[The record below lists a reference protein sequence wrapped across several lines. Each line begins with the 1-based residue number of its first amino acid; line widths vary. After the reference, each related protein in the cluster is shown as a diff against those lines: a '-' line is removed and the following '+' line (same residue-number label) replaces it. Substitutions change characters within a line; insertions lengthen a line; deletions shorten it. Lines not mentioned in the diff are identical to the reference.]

1 MNHFAYPQMFW
12 LLLLPF
18 LFRAVLP
25 AVKGLH
31 GDALR
36 VPFIGDLV
44 KINLKSG
51 GLWGRSTENPDRIS
65 LPLILLY
72 LVWALLVAA
81 AARPQWVGEPVRIKN
96 YGRDILMVMDISNSM
111 QEPDFALR
119 GRRIDRLTAVKLVA
133 SDFIRKRTDDR
144 IGLVLFGTRAYL
156 QAPITYDKK
165 SVEEILKTM
174 DAGMAGDSTAI
185 GDALGLALKTL
196 KDSPNKDKK
205 VIILLTDG
213 ENNDGALTLPQA
225 INLAREEGVKVY
237 ENYYI
242 EDSLSNGST
251 MRFFKNRTEVDKVCL
266 MDGELPSE
274 TGEIAIDRM
283 YADNNSL
290 KIGDT
295 LDDGTKSWTITGLV
309 ALSDYSCLFQNNN
322 DSMFDA
328 VKFGVGVV
336 TDEEFDSLDQDKL
349 QYNYAWTYNEKPQ
362 TELEEKNVSEDLMK
376 AMGKV
381 VTLENFV
388 PQYQNQAIIFTGD
401 DMGSDKAMMIM
412 LLYIIIVI
420 MAFVFGITTSNT
432 IAKEAGVIGTLRASG
447 YTKNELIR
455 HYMTLPVIVTLVGAL
470 IGNILGYTAFKD
482 VCAGMYYGSYSLP
495 TYVTIWNAEAF
506 LMTTIVPVIIMF
518 VVNYAVLHH
527 KLKLSPLKFLRR
539 DLSSRKQRRAVYLSP
554 RMKIFHRFRLRVIF
568 QNISNYLVLFV
579 GIVFANL
586 LLMFGLLL
594 PSALDHYQL
603 EIQNNMLAKYQY
615 MLSMPVS
622 VMGGSNKL
630 ESMLDMLLFAH
641 DAETDNEDA
650 EEFSAYSLNTLPTKY
665 KSEEVTLYGVH
676 DDSKYIDVDFSD
688 GVYISKA
695 YADKFLLKPG
705 DSITLKEKYEDDE
718 YTFKISGIYD
728 YNGSLCIFMPQ
739 EELNQTFDLGDDYF
753 SGYFSNTEITDIDS
767 SYIGSVIDLD
777 ALTKISRQLS
787 VSMGSMMGM
796 VNLFAVAIYMIHKC
810 FDCFR

>member
-1 MNHFAYPQMFW
+1 MKSP
-12 LLLLPF
+12 LRKRIPREL
-18 LFRAVLP
+18 
-25 AVKGLH
+25 KGE
-31 GDALR
+31 
-36 VPFIGDLV
+36 IG
-44 KINLKSG
+44 K
-51 GLWGRSTENPDRIS
+51 
-65 LPLILLY
+65 Y
-72 LVWALLVAA
+72 LVVF
-81 AARPQWVGEPVRIKN
+81 
-96 YGRDILMVMDISNSM
+96 ILMVATIGMVSG
-111 QEPDFALR
+111 F
-119 GRRIDRLTAVKLVA
+119 LVA
-133 SDFIRKRTDDR
+133 DGSMIQAYDEGFEKYNIEDGNFRTGER
-144 IGLVLFGTRAYL
+144 LYRGQR
-156 QAPITYDKK
+156 
-165 SVEEILKTM
+165 E
-174 DAGMAGDSTAI
+174 AI
-185 GDALGLALKTL
+185 
-196 KDSPNKDKK
+196 
-205 VIILLTDG
+205 
-213 ENNDGALTLPQA
+213 E
-225 INLAREEGVKVY
+225 EEGVKIY

-266 MDGELPSE
+266 MDGELPLE

-309 ALSDYSCLFQNNN
+309 ALSDYSCLFQSNN

-349 QYNYAWTYNEKPQ
+349 QYNYSWIYDKQPKTEK
-362 TELEEKNVSEDLMK
+362 EEKDVSEELMENI
-376 AMGKV
+376 GEI
-381 VTLENFV
+381 VTLEAFV
-388 PQYQNQAIIFTGD
+388 PRYLNQAITFTGD

-506 LMTTIVPVIIMF
+506 LMTTVVPVIIMF

-579 GIVFANL
+579 GIIFANL

-796 VNLFAVAIYMIHKC
+796 VNLFAVAIYMILIYLLSKIIIEKNAQSISMTKILGYTNGEISRLYILSTSIVIVLC
-810 FDCFR
+810 LLISLPIETTIMEILFREMMLQSISGWIALWIDPMIYVQMFVIGLVTYAVVALLEYRKIRKVPMGEALKNAE